1 MGSNKRLIALS
12 QLESIFR
19 KAWAVELLAL
29 LKTKYSYQEIEQ
41 FTKEMKIFTD
51 SEGEPKPLSKT
62 ILNRYVRGHV
72 LPRGQRTEKLIDLC
86 LSKLDLRKAVRER
99 IRWEG
104 QFIDNTA
111 LLSDIR
117 LLGMIAIDVAR
128 IYSPQGITKLLT
140 AAVDGIPIA
149 ALIARELRCELI
161 IAKKS
166 REVGVQAYHEE
177 TYIPSGSGTVQTL
190 YIPKKALNNR
200 DRVLIC
206 DDIIRSGHT
215 QRALINLARGSKS
228 TIGGVFILIAI
239 NGGEWKNAINT
250 GNVEVYVSLSPP
262 I

>member
-1 MGSNKRLIALS
+1 MS
-12 QLESIFR
+12 QLESILR
-19 KAWAVELLAL
+19 KIWAVELLAQ
-29 LKTKYSYQEIEQ
+29 LKKKHSYEEIEQ
-41 FTKEMKIFTD
+41 FTKDMKVFTD
-51 SEGEPKPLSKT
+51 SKGEPKPLSTT

-72 LPRGQRTEKLIDLC
+72 LPRGQRAEKLIDLC
-86 LSKLDLRKAVRER
+86 LSKLNLRKAVKER

-117 LLGMIAIDVAR
+117 LLGMIAMDVAR
-128 IYSPQGITKLLT
+128 KYLPLGITKVLT
-140 AAVDGIPIA
+140 AAVDGIPLA
-149 ALIARELRCELI
+149 ALIAKELRCELI

-190 YIPKKALNNR
+190 YVPKKALNNR

-215 QRALINLARGSKS
+215 QRALINLAYGFKS

-239 NGGEWKNAINT
+239 KGGEWKKAINI
-250 GNVEVYVSLSPP
+250 GDVEVYVSLSPP